1 MLIIKPQFPHVIDS
15 TMISALRECPQKMFR
30 AYIQHWKPQLE
41 SVDLVAGGAFAK
53 GAEVARKCFYEEGL
67 DEDTS
72 LGYGLTAL
80 TRYYGNFDPVIDTS
94 KTLENMQRAFE
105 YFFNSYPLGND
116 GFEPLRL
123 GNRLGIEFSFLE
135 PLGINHPITGDPI
148 LLSGRADMIGTYC
161 NQIMLEDDKT
171 TKQLGTSWAEQ
182 WEMRSQFTA
191 YTWAAR
197 RVLDVNVVGCLVRG
211 TAIKKTGFE
220 CMQVLT
226 HRSDH
231 MLEAWHT
238 QTIRDLNRLINMWDE
253 GYYDYNFDNACNSYF
268 KPCHF
273 TEVCKT
279 GEDEWLPA
287 TMTQRVWNPVSRI
300 EQTIEEYEQELKDQ
314 GLFK

>member
-1 MLIIKPQFPHVIDS
+1 MITKPQFPHVVDS

-30 AYIQHWKPQLE
+30 AYMQHWKPQLE

-53 GAEVARKCFYEEGL
+53 GAEVARKCFYEEGM

-72 LGYGLTAL
+72 LGYGLSAL
-80 TRYYGNFDPVIDTS
+80 TKYYGNFDPVIDTP

-105 YFFNSYPLGND
+105 YFFYRYPLGSD
-116 GFEPLRL
+116 MFEPLRL
-123 GNRLGIEFSFLE
+123 GSKLGIEFSFLE
-135 PLGINHPITGDPI
+135 PLGINHPVTGDPI
-148 LLSGRADMIGTYC
+148 LLSGRADMLGTYC
-161 NQIMLEDDKT
+161 DQIMLEDDKT

-182 WEMRSQFTA
+182 WEMRSQFSA
-191 YTWAAR
+191 YAWAVQKA
-197 RVLDVNVVGCLVRG
+197 LDIKVSTYLVRG
-211 TAIKKTGFE
+211 LAIKKTGDD
-220 CMQVLT
+220 CMQVIT
-226 HRSDH
+226 HRSEY
-231 MLEAWHT
+231 MVNAWYS

-287 TMTQRVWNPVSRI
+287 TMIQRVWDPISREEVSL
-300 EQTIEEYEQELKDQ
+300 EEFYRRFE
-314 GLFK
+314 GNIV